1 MQTLR
6 TSVTIII
13 LAYCLLALG
22 ELSSVYKIKSD
33 FSLHSKLSDH
43 SDKSGQPRRS
53 ERSERSERSGL
64 PLPAKGDLSGE
75 FEYHQQT
82 RISPLESGIFVS
94 IQKIWKTQRTT
105 ITSHDEMAFI
115 DLSCFDNDVRQ
126 LDPSA
131 TQRSPKNDFFFC

>member
-6 TSVTIII
+6 TSVAIFI
-13 LAYCLLALG
+13 LAYCLVALG
-22 ELSSVYKIKSD
+22 EPSSVYKVKSD

-43 SDKSGQPRRS
+43 SGRFSVPAQCEMPGQ
-53 ERSERSERSGL
+53 
-64 PLPAKGDLSGE
+64 

-82 RISPLESGIFVS
+82 RKTPLESGIFVS
-94 IQKIWKTQRTT
+94 VQKIGKTQRAT

-115 DLSCFDNDVRQ
+115 DLGCLDCDVHQ
-126 LDPSA
+126 LDPSS